1 MRAYGADFFD
11 FSTPPDTVS
20 TIVLTT
26 STQSLDYEAGAHVCR
41 LTCMTSAG
49 VEKGCYVNMM
59 STAAVAPTSGTTS
72 STANAVAAPVLGSRS
87 LIVSTNISTGWSV
100 IANTAGGYLHAE
112 FWRK

>member
-1 MRAYGADFFD
+1 MRAYGAKFFD

-20 TIVLTT
+20 TLVLTT
-26 STQSLDYEAGAHVCR
+26 ASQSLDYEAGAHVCR

-49 VEKGCYVNMM
+49 VENGCYVNML
-59 STAAVAPTSGTTS
+59 STVVVAPTSGTTS
-72 STANAVAAPVLGSRS
+72 STASAVAAPVLGSRS
-87 LIVSTNISTGWSV
+87 FNVSTNISTGWSA